1 MCIQECFL
9 TMNAK
14 SVSWPFL
21 VQNSY
26 CLFYTFLWLRRWDR
40 THLYTCETTNG
51 LRYFAVFLIRWTH
64 PLLTLALYIYVFAR
78 HVRYFQKPF
87 FNCIKPCCIFQYQL
101 SMLECEWTMKT
112 VDLWNIMK
120 RIWQKTV
127 QDKILKHFWNENNR
141 NTTFTVKFYVLVYV
155 VWRIHKIKYKLRSN
169 YINAIY
175 MYAYNIL
182 RYVYW
187 SLYLEK
193 ILWKNHHLKWLTE
206 TNVLHMTTDPL
217 YPRADTEETFT
228 LKTLKVGICF
238 QYRNE
243 FIGYR
248 IYTT

>member
-1 MCIQECFL
+1 MGGSKRPPPPANSNTIRTTPPPQKKIFFWSAHVFVHTRFHFCLLPLMSIDIGTKLKLLALTWFHIPKTIFFFIFISVVYIQECFL

-78 HVRYFQKPF
+78 HVRYFQKSF

-127 QDKILKHFWNENNR
+127 QDKILKHFSNENNR
-141 NTTFTVKFYVLVYV
+141 KHNFY
-155 VWRIHKIKYKLRSN
+155 SQ
-169 YINAIY
+169 
-175 MYAYNIL
+175 IL
-182 RYVYW
+182 RT
-187 SLYLEK
+187 SLRCM
-193 ILWKNHHLKWLTE
+193 
-206 TNVLHMTTDPL
+206 TNS
-217 YPRADTEETFT
+217 
-228 LKTLKVGICF
+228 
-238 QYRNE
+238 QN
-243 FIGYR
+243 
-248 IYTT
+248 